1 MGQLS
6 KNEVNKIT
14 FDFLR
19 KLKNTEKI
27 EVMFTE
33 MKDNCWIVSGTTP
46 IEFGGSHWPERFT
59 VMVDSK
65 GKIKSS
71 NFKLL

>member
-6 KNEVNKIT
+6 KEEASQATVE
-14 FDFLR
+14 FLK

-33 MKDNCWIVSGTTP
+33 MRDNCWVVNGTSP
-46 IEFGGSHWPERFT
+46 IEFGGSQWPERFT
-59 VMVDSK
+59 VVVDLK

-71 NFKLL
+71 NFRLL